1 MVTSPR
7 AVLVEADVPTGCAVG
22 VAVDVV
28 DGSEAEDAAV
38 VDAVV
43 VDVLS
48 RFADWASEH
57 PAAVKAML
65 TPATIRSAFRR
76 MV

>member
-7 AVLVEADVPTGCAVG
+7 AVLVEADVPAGCAGG

-28 DGSEAEDAAV
+28 DGCEAEDGPV
-38 VDAVV
+38 FDAVV

-48 RFADWASEH
+48 RFAVWATEH

-65 TPATIRSAFRR
+65 TQATIRSAVRL

>member
-1 MVTSPR
+1 
-7 AVLVEADVPTGCAVG
+7 VEAEVPTGCAVG

-28 DGSEAEDAAV
+28 DGSEVVDGPVVDAV
-38 VDAVV
+38 VVAVV

-57 PAAVKAML
+57 PATVRAAL
-65 TPATIRSAFRR
+65 TLATIRSAVCP